1 MTRGIMDLAIE
12 LVRREGIERIPEH
25 AERAA
30 EAGVK
35 AAQKWLD
42 SPGAAKVAPPAWREL
57 AAQGLD
63 GLRPAVPHLAALA
76 RDEAAAAFNALADD
90 DWGTARE
97 LLLEAQLMTPEQRIE
112 AQVRGDL
119 EALQAEFRREAAW
132 DAFVAVAKDVATD
145 ALKAAIPL
153 ILAALA

>member
-1 MTRGIMDLAIE
+1 MTGGIMDLAIK

-35 AAQKWLD
+35 AAKEWLD
-42 SPGAAKVAPPAWREL
+42 SPAAAKVAPPAWREL

-76 RDEAAAAFNALADD
+76 RDEAAAAFNALAYD
-90 DWGTARE
+90 DWGSARD
-97 LLLEAQLMTPEQRIE
+97 LLLGAQFMTPEQRIE

-119 EALQAEFRREAAW
+119 EALQGELRRQADW

-145 ALKAAIPL
+145 ALKAAVPL
-153 ILAALA
+153 ILAAL